1 MVLPVLLGTVNP
13 IHSVMIKSY
22 TLGSIFLFLTCFG
35 AITMGHSQTLYFP
48 PATGNI
54 WDTVSPQSLGWC
66 TQYIDSTYDF
76 LDRTD
81 TKAFIVLKDGKIVLE
96 KYFGTFA
103 RDSVWYWA
111 SAGKTLTGLA
121 VGLAQ
126 QEGRL
131 NINQRTSD
139 FLNPSWTS
147 APLVKENLITIRH
160 QLTMTSG
167 LDDNVPDRDCTLPS
181 CLQYLADVGSR
192 WAYHNG
198 PYTLLDEVV
207 RSATGSTNLTLYLL
221 NRLRPTTGFA
231 GAFIRSG
238 YNNVFYST
246 PRNMARFGLLML
258 NKGTWA
264 NTPILTDTAFFRQST
279 TTSQPINQAYGYL
292 WWLNGKSSYRVPL
305 SQLQFNG
312 SLIPNGPSDIY
323 AAIGKNGQLIN
334 ISPSERLVMIRMGV
348 NSGSGLVPFSYND
361 QIWQRL
367 RRAICTTTTLNTNTE
382 SHQDRPSIW
391 PNPSGGQFEIQIP
404 KDLLIG
410 SSWAVVNILGQ
421 TICTGQTTGVTTLE
435 LDLSTRAKGSYILK
449 IGATTSRLVVQ

>member
-1 MVLPVLLGTVNP
+1 MVLPVWLNAVNP
-13 IHSVMIKSY
+13 IHSVMIKSNI
-22 TLGSIFLFLTCFG
+22 LRSLFLLLTYFG
-35 AITMGHSQTLYFP
+35 AITFGRTQTLYFP
-48 PATGNI
+48 PATGNV

-96 KYFGTFA
+96 KYFGTFTQ
-103 RDSVWYWA
+103 DSVWYWA

-139 FLNPSWTS
+139 FLNPGWTS
-147 APLVKENLITIRH
+147 APIVKENLITIRH
-160 QLTMTSG
+160 QLTMTTG
-167 LDDNVPDRDCTLPS
+167 LDDNVQDRDCTLPS
-181 CLQYLADVGSR
+181 CLHYLADASSR

-207 RSATGSTNLTLYLL
+207 RAATGSTNLTLYIL

-258 NKGTWA
+258 NKGTWG
-264 NTPILTDTAFFRQST
+264 NTPILTDTAYFRQST
-279 TTSQPINQAYGYL
+279 TTSQSLNQSYGYL
-292 WWLNGKSSYRVPL
+292 WWLNGKSSYRVPQ

-348 NSGSGLVPFSYND
+348 NSGTGLVPFGYND

-367 RRAICTTTTLNTNTE
+367 RRVICTTTSLNSDAKSTTI
-382 SHQDRPSIW
+382 SPAIW
-391 PNPSGGQFEIQIP
+391 PNPSNGQFQIQVP
-404 KDLLIG
+404 EDQKA
-410 SSWAVVNILGQ
+410 STSWVIVNTLGQ
-421 TICTGQTTGVTTLE
+421 TICTGQTIGTTTLA
-435 LDLSTRAKGSYILK
+435 LDLSAMAKGTYILK